1 MLEAH
6 RKQGYT
12 KPTLKSITFNKEE
25 KVLEDKFVYGPQ
37 HCTSPSPGQCIV
49 EEPATYSHLHPH
61 I

>member
-12 KPTLKSITFNKEE
+12 KHSHTQSILDLFT
-25 KVLEDKFVYGPQ
+25 VYGPQ
-37 HCTSPSPGQCIV
+37 HCTSPSPGECIV